1 MFCYDSDATP
11 GELRDL
17 TGRHTVS
24 AFGAAG
30 MDTDGATTGLGGGDY
45 FSVLGNLD
53 DFVLDGDFTI
63 DVRFMNTPR
72 GAGDPGGHY
81 GTILSPFTWGTPD
94 LLWVE
99 VAEAYGANPV
109 FQLRGVNTIVSLSA
123 SATLAQ
129 TGYYNEMR
137 IVRQAGKIQYYQNGV
152 IRSYA
157 NPTANTVALKLAN
170 DALGMALGRGVADT
184 ANHTRMKIAR
194 LRITKRAR
202 MNISDTSYP
211 VEPRYV

>member
-1 MFCYDSDATP
+1 
-11 GELRDL
+11 
-17 TGRHTVS
+17 
-24 AFGAAG
+24 
-30 MDTDGATTGLGGGDY
+30 
-45 FSVLGNLD
+45 
-53 DFVLDGDFTI
+53 
-63 DVRFMNTPR
+63 
-72 GAGDPGGHY
+72 
-81 GTILSPFTWGTPD
+81 
-94 LLWVE
+94 
-99 VAEAYGANPV
+99 
-109 FQLRGVNTIVSLSA
+109 
-123 SATLAQ
+123 
-129 TGYYNEMR
+129 MR